1 MKKTAVFENILIR
14 LMHPVVDVN
23 DDFDNLVPLL
33 IAAAAV
39 ASFDFIPTVKLQ
51 RKMTGKSPTKKIKQ
65 KKEAIRNNINDSR
78 IDSVRF

>member
-39 ASFDFIPTVKLQ
+39 ASFDFIPTVKL
-51 RKMTGKSPTKKIKQ
+51 
-65 KKEAIRNNINDSR
+65 
-78 IDSVRF
+78 